1 MQIWTYTCK
10 GCGNREVVER
20 ATTPQYCQNC
30 GVKLAPGV
38 VEKVMECQEN
48 KPPTEKKA
56 PPQEPEEPEEHEDE
70 EAPESAEKAPPKKKS
85 CKYGSI
91 PPTKEKCNKCDEQDC
106 TDRVARCKYHWKRR
120 KAVKILK
127 SVLGKEIVEIV
138 TDKEVIK
145 DVAKSRAKK
154 LIEGLGIKD
163 DERDEMLRDLEGL
176 IDRGHEKLKKKL
188 K

>member
-1 MQIWTYTCK
+1 MPMYVYKCNK
-10 GCGNREVVER
+10 CGSGEAVER
-20 ATTPQYCQNC
+20 EKPPIFCQNC
-30 GVKLAPGV
+30 GTALGSNIFEAH
-38 VEKVMECQEN
+38 ECREN
-48 KPPTEKKA
+48 KPPRETKT
-56 PPQEPEEPEEHEDE
+56 PPQEPKEPEETEEPE
-70 EAPESAEKAPPKKKS
+70 PAEKAPPKKKS
-85 CKYGSI
+85 CKYGSV
-91 PPTKEKCNKCDEQDC
+91 PPTKEKCQKCQEPDC

-127 SVLGKEIVEIV
+127 SVLGSEIVEII

>member
-1 MQIWTYTCK
+1 
-10 GCGNREVVER
+10 
-20 ATTPQYCQNC
+20 
-30 GVKLAPGV
+30 
-38 VEKVMECQEN
+38 MECQEN